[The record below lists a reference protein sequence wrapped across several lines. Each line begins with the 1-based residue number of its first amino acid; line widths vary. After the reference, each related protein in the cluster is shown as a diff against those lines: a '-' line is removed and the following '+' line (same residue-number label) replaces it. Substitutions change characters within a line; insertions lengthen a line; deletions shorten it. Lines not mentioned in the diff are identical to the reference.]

1 MSYTTQ
7 LTLRISAKLDRQ
19 LEEAAKKLG
28 IKKPDLIRDILN
40 ERTQQILISELCLND
55 TERDIILRELWRVST
70 YKEVEMKQRVVSG
83 SREANLLN
91 KGWDEAQEKG
101 IGRNIYN

>member
-1 MSYTTQ
+1 MSDTTQ
-7 LTLRISAKLDRQ
+7 IHVRISVKLDRQ
-19 LEEAAKKLG
+19 LDEAAKKIG
-28 IKKPDLIRDILN
+28 IKKPDLIRNILD
-40 ERTQQILISELCLND
+40 ERTQQILISKLCLND

-91 KGWDEAQEKG
+91 KGWEEAQEKG